1 MNESVVIQGDTGK
14 VIITGVDISKK
25 IDLSSMQPNQVYIS
39 PYLLDIAKGTF
50 TPNNY
55 TIEVDFK

>member
-1 MNESVVIQGDTGK
+1 MNESVVIQGNTGK

-25 IDLSSMQPNQVYIS
+25 IDLSRMQPNQAYIS
-39 PYLLDIAKGTF
+39 PYVLDIARGTF